1 MAKDDIR
8 ALSREMALPTWDKP
22 AYACLAS
29 RFPYGEQIDENKLR
43 RVGAGE
49 RAMRALGFR
58 VFRVRSHGD
67 LARVELGADE
77 ICRGFEKRA
86 EMTEALK
93 SLGYTWVTIDLEG
106 FRSGSMNEALRAPGA
121 KPATDTPTSR

>member
-1 MAKDDIR
+1 
-8 ALSREMALPTWDKP
+8 MALPTWDKP

-29 RFPYGEQIDENKLR
+29 RFPYGEQIDETKLR

-49 RAMRALGFR
+49 RAMRSLGFR

-67 LARVELGADE
+67 LARVELGATE
-77 ICRGFEKRA
+77 IARGFELRGSI
-86 EMTEALK
+86 TEALK

-106 FRSGSMNEALRAPGA
+106 FRSGSMNEALRPPAVHPAPDA
-121 KPATDTPTSR
+121 PSAR